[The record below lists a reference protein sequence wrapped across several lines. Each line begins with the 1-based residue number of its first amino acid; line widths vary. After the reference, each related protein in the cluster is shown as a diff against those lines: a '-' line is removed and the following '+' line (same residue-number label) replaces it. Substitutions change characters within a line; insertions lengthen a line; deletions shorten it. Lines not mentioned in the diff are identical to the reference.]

1 MTIVATPMFESRH
14 LRSSVDHSA
23 CMATARKGQTAQ
35 NDMSMSALTSATQD
49 ISSDEE
55 GMGSDDVDSDGL
67 EEFFGDEEGEID
79 EDIPTQ
85 QDFVSMR

>member
-35 NDMSMSALTSATQD
+35 NDMSMSALTSATQVHAPPR
-49 ISSDEE
+49 
-55 GMGSDDVDSDGL
+55 DVNCSTDTG
-67 EEFFGDEEGEID
+67 
-79 EDIPTQ
+79 P
-85 QDFVSMR
+85 V

>member
-1 MTIVATPMFESRH
+1 M
-14 LRSSVDHSA
+14 RSNTDPAKQQSSDY
-23 CMATARKGQTAQ
+23 MI
-35 NDMSMSALTSATQD
+35 QD

-79 EDIPTQ
+79 EDIPKQ
-85 QDFVSMR
+85 QDFVSIR

>member
-1 MTIVATPMFESRH
+1 MM
-14 LRSSVDHSA
+14 RSN
-23 CMATARKGQTAQ
+23 
-35 NDMSMSALTSATQD
+35 NDPAKQSQDYMIQD